1 MFCQTEYKIIRNG
14 EVGIPHEIY
23 GKCKVLVTE
32 EDGTMI
38 ITVWLAETELDED
51 EIKEMHIIA
60 EEEAV
65 IDKKEKKLRL
75 PKVFL
80 DYIGEDNMMA
90 VCGVGDRIELMRAR
104 ECKKAMND
112 TAIQNILEE
121 LLENLEEL

>member
-14 EVGIPHEIY
+14 EVEIPHEIY

-38 ITVWLAETELDED
+38 ITVWPAGTEIDED

-60 EEEAV
+60 KEEAV

-75 PKVFL
+75 PEVFL
-80 DYIGEDNMMA
+80 EYMGKAGMVA

-104 ECKKAMND
+104 DCKKDMDD
-112 TAIQNILEE
+112 TAVQDMIAAFLEE
-121 LLENLEEL
+121 L

>member
-14 EVGIPHEIY
+14 EVEIPHEIY

-38 ITVWLAETELDED
+38 ITVWPAGTEIDED

-60 EEEAV
+60 KEEAV
-65 IDKKEKKLRL
+65 IDKKGKKLRL
-75 PKVFL
+75 PEVFL
-80 DYIGEDNMMA
+80 EYMGEDSMMA

-104 ECKKAMND
+104 DCEKDMDD
-112 TAIQNILEE
+112 TAVQDMIAAFLEE
-121 LLENLEEL
+121 L

>member
-1 MFCQTEYKIIRNG
+1 MFCQTEYKTIRNG
-14 EVGIPHEIY
+14 EVEIPHEIY

-32 EDGTMI
+32 EDGAMI
-38 ITVWLAETELDED
+38 ITVWPAETELEED